1 MSLGG
6 HAQIQE
12 LLRCRHDIIVSC
24 ASCLMHWH
32 FFFSQ
37 VSSLIHRIHV
47 ANMWAQ
53 GVRTQDSAFTIAST
67 DAMLCDRFAD
77 VFSVTCSC
85 MMSAAAAEAE
95 ICSVGGGHPSL
106 NEPSPSSSSCSS
118 DAITVFLDEPCV
130 VGKASEGSPVQE
142 RPQRQS
148 PLEIQRHVL
157 RGVPANLVLRRCARM
172 FSGSAGSEATYL
184 LSRPTDHLGAFVSHN
199 WSVGRSRKW
208 LALSLQYNFLSAL
221 VFGVLIAAVLCVLSS
236 LGWLPLSAVDNRYV
250 HHRGIYCTLGG
261 ALVFHVVLL
270 FGSDVLPGYLRRHH
284 EVFLDKVCIHQVDKK
299 LQRQGIESLGGFL
312 FYSWSMVVLYTPVYT
327 KKVWTVYEMACFLC
341 VHPGGR
347 LVWLPVDVAPSV
359 VVASFLSLLFN
370 VFMWGMSLVSIR
382 ERLAIPSWL
391 QFVPVMPLAACGML
405 LFHNTARDQAK
416 SEADLRLFS
425 IRNAVCAVES
435 DRAVV
440 EGNVASLMR
449 DLKLLPFDSTDEEAL
464 QVFDLMVQSTLPR
477 AIRHSIGR
485 GGWRYEWIM
494 AIFCSSLF
502 WSFDIVAAQVFAGA
516 SVQAVIATMLG
527 RSAYLCAALPLG
539 TALFMQL
546 SGRCTHLS
554 GWRRIVFMLFLSG
567 LWILWQ
573 SLWLTVLE
581 LAVSV
586 AREDLLA
593 FILLSVVS
601 AASFLLTYFV
611 YRRPPGQQR
620 RQRMGTDS
628 ETMEELAEA
637 LRSYRQQSDAQD
649 VARRRVEWTSVPM
662 CWLARIR
669 GDNRTVRGVRTT
681 IAKAI
686 TDFAA
691 H

>member
-1 MSLGG
+1 MREDVQRLCWLSGHLSVVETDGPFGG
-6 HAQIQE
+6 
-12 LLRCRHDIIVSC
+12 
-24 ASCLMHWH
+24 
-32 FFFSQ
+32 
-37 VSSLIHRIHV
+37 
-47 ANMWAQ
+47 
-53 GVRTQDSAFTIAST
+53 
-67 DAMLCDRFAD
+67 
-77 VFSVTCSC
+77 
-85 MMSAAAAEAE
+85 
-95 ICSVGGGHPSL
+95 
-106 NEPSPSSSSCSS
+106 
-118 DAITVFLDEPCV
+118 
-130 VGKASEGSPVQE
+130 
-142 RPQRQS
+142 
-148 PLEIQRHVL
+148 
-157 RGVPANLVLRRCARM
+157 
-172 FSGSAGSEATYL
+172 
-184 LSRPTDHLGAFVSHN
+184 FVSHN

-208 LALSLQYNFLSAL
+208 LALSLHYNFPGAL
-221 VFGVLIAAVLCVLSS
+221 VCGILIAAVLCVPSS

-312 FYSWSMVVLYTPVYT
+312 FYSWSMVVLYTPIYI

-347 LVWLPVDVAPSV
+347 LVWLPVDVAPAV
-359 VVASFLSLLFN
+359 VVGSFLNLLLI
-370 VFMWGMSLVSIR
+370 VALWSMSLVSTR

-391 QFVPVMPLAACGML
+391 QFVPVMPLAACGVHL
-405 LFHNTARDQAK
+405 LHNTARDQAK

-449 DLKLLPFDSTDEEAL
+449 DLKLLPFDSTHEEAL
-464 QVFDLMVQSTLPR
+464 QVFDLVVQSTLPR
-477 AIRHSIGR
+477 AIRDSIGQ
-485 GGWRYEWIM
+485 GGLRYEWIM
-494 AIFCSSLF
+494 AAFCSSLF

-516 SVQAVIATMLG
+516 SVQAVVATALG
-527 RSAYLCAALPLG
+527 RSTYACAALPL
-539 TALFMQL
+539 ALALVFLL

-554 GWRRIVFMLFLSG
+554 GWRRIVFVLFLTG
-567 LWILWQ
+567 VWILWR
-573 SLWLTVLE
+573 SVLD

-593 FILLSVVS
+593 FILLSLVS
-601 AASFLLTYFV
+601 AACFLLTYFV

-620 RQRMGTDS
+620 QRRMGTDS